1 MSTKIRLSRAGA
13 KKRPYYRVV
22 VADVRS
28 PRDGKFLERVG
39 SYNPLLPK
47 TDPNRVKINADR
59 VRYWLDHGALP
70 TERVARFLGEAEI
83 IPMPAQRNNPQK
95 SKPKAKAQ
103 ERLRAAEEAEK
114 ATAEAP
120 VEAAAPAEETTPAG
134 EAAPAEE
141 PSAEPEA
148 AVAEETP
155 KAE

>member
-28 PRDGKFLERVG
+28 PRDGKFIERVG

-47 TDPNRVKINADR
+47 TDPNRVKIDAER
-59 VRYWLDHGALP
+59 VKYWLDNGAKP

-83 IPMPAQRNNPQK
+83 IAMPAPRNSVEK

-103 ERLRAAEEAEK
+103 ERLKAAEEAAK
-114 ATAEAP
+114 AAAEAAAAPQEDAPAAEAP
-120 VEAAAPAEETTPAG
+120 ASEEGAPQAE
-134 EAAPAEE
+134 
-141 PSAEPEA
+141 
-148 AVAEETP
+148 
-155 KAE
+155 

>member
-83 IPMPAQRNNPQK
+83 IPMPAQRNSPQK

-103 ERLRAAEEAEK
+103 ERLKAAEEAEK
-114 ATAEAP
+114 AAAEAP
-120 VEAAAPAEETTPAG
+120 VEEAAPAEEATSAG
-134 EAAPAEE
+134 GAAPAEE

-148 AVAEETP
+148 AAAEETP

>member
-83 IPMPAQRNNPQK
+83 IPMPAQRNSPQK

-103 ERLRAAEEAEK
+103 ERLKAAEEAEK
-114 ATAEAP
+114 AAAEAP
-120 VEAAAPAEETTPAG
+120 VEEAAPAEEATPAG
-134 EAAPAEE
+134 DAAPAEE

-148 AVAEETP
+148 AAAEETP

>member
-47 TDPNRVKINADR
+47 DDPNRVKINADR
-59 VRYWLDHGALP
+59 VKYWLDNGALP

-83 IPMPAQRNNPQK
+83 IPMPAKRNSPQK
-95 SKPKAKAQ
+95 SIPKAKAQ
-103 ERLRAAEEAEK
+103 ERLKAAEDAEK
-114 ATAEAP
+114 AAAE
-120 VEAAAPAEETTPAG
+120 APAEEASATPDSSK
-134 EAAPAEE
+134 EQED
-141 PSAEPEA
+141 S
-148 AVAEETP
+148 
-155 KAE
+155 

>member
-83 IPMPAQRNNPQK
+83 IPMPAQRNSPHK

-103 ERLRAAEEAEK
+103 EL
-114 ATAEAP
+114 
-120 VEAAAPAEETTPAG
+120 
-134 EAAPAEE
+134 
-141 PSAEPEA
+141 
-148 AVAEETP
+148 
-155 KAE
+155 

>member
-1 MSTKIRLSRAGA
+1 VSTKIRLSRAGA

-83 IPMPAQRNNPQK
+83 IPMPAQRNSPQK

-103 ERLRAAEEAEK
+103 ERLKAAEEAEK
-114 ATAEAP
+114 AAAEAP
-120 VEAAAPAEETTPAG
+120 VEEAAPAEEATSAG
-134 EAAPAEE
+134 GATPAEE

-148 AVAEETP
+148 AAAEETP

>member
-1 MSTKIRLSRAGA
+1 VSTKIRLSRAGA

-83 IPMPAQRNNPQK
+83 IPMPAQRNSPQK

-103 ERLRAAEEAEK
+103 ERLKAAEEAEK
-114 ATAEAP
+114 AAAEAS
-120 VEAAAPAEETTPAG
+120 VEDAG
-134 EAAPAEE
+134 WRRCT
-141 PSAEPEA
+141 S
-148 AVAEETP
+148 
-155 KAE
+155 